1 MIKNMIS
8 TSERRI
14 YEDLDRKMKNE
25 SLMKDFIEEKVNMV
39 KEQLSSEH
47 KMALIAETKFIKE
60 TKSSLESLFSFIN
73 SVKKQLSE
81 ELSETQKLSLK
92 SIQSK
97 NQIIQEFQW
106 QWIFLDPSQQINTN
120 NCSIQTNKLP
130 VS

>member
-25 SLMKDFIEEKVNMV
+25 SLMKDYIEEKVNMV

-60 TKSSLESLFSFIN
+60 TKSSLESLFNFIN
-73 SVKKQLSE
+73 NVKK
-81 ELSETQKLSLK
+81 
-92 SIQSK
+92 
-97 NQIIQEFQW
+97 
-106 QWIFLDPSQQINTN
+106 
-120 NCSIQTNKLP
+120 
-130 VS
+130 